1 MFNDNKYLYDQK
13 RLINLRLKNCNISNV
28 TLIETT
34 YQHIETIAMFSI
46 LSIYDFY
53 LKIYEQVTYDVVG
66 NYYLLPNI
74 ITSTN
79 D

>member
-1 MFNDNKYLYDQK
+1 MFYHYDILNL
-13 RLINLRLKNCNISNV
+13 RLINQFRTENCIISNV

-34 YQHIETIAMFSI
+34 YQHIETIAKFSI

>member
-1 MFNDNKYLYDQK
+1 MFYHYDILNF
-13 RLINLRLKNCNISNV
+13 RFVRLKNCNISNV

-34 YQHIETIAMFSI
+34 YQHIETIAKFSI
-46 LSIYDFY
+46 PSIYDFY